1 MPKCFKCD
9 KPIEAAWGCDTPEEE
24 EKHAWQGPGGAT
36 LFEGGF
42 TFGSAL
48 YDAPIDGVYVEIIV
62 CDECLKQAKQ
72 RGEEV
77 MREIKR
83 NPTDFR

>member
-1 MPKCFKCD
+1 MPRCFKCD
-9 KPIEAAWGCDTPEEE
+9 KAIEAAWVPVTPDQEEGD
-24 EKHAWQGPGGAT
+24 AWKGPGGAT

-48 YDAPIDGVYVEIIV
+48 YDAPVDGVYVEVII
-62 CDECLKQAKQ
+62 CDECLKQAKL

-83 NPTDFR
+83 NPTDFW